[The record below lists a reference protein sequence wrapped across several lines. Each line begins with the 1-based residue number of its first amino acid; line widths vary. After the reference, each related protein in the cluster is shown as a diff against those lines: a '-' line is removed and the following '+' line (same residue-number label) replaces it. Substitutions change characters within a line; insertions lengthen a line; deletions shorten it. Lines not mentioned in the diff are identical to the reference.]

1 MNGKEVSNASFKWGE
16 VKSSQVKSNVNVACF
31 ALVELSF
38 KLRFMSHIDL
48 LQRKRTA

>member
-1 MNGKEVSNASFKWGE
+1 MNGNEVSDASFKWGE
-16 VKSSQVKSNVNVACF
+16 VKSNVNVACF

-38 KLRFMSHIDL
+38 KLRFMFHIDL